1 VATPRPLPDA
11 LAGRSYS
18 LKTPGTLFSDLAL
31 RWPLNLKWYG
41 LSVQNG
47 SKRFYFL
54 WLHLATP
61 GFTGGSVRGLALLT
75 PGTLFSDLALR
86 WPLNLKW
93 YGLSVQNGSKRFY
106 FLWLHLATPGFTGG
120 SVRGLALLTPGWGT
134 VCDFSGRSSAGALT
148 NELQLFGP
156 VFYRRFDELRLASR
170 SSTGIQRTT
179 CDFRAGLP
187 PAFGRTN

>member
-1 VATPRPLPDA
+1 VATPRPLPNA

-75 PGTLFSDLALR
+75 PGWS
-86 WPLNLKW
+86 
-93 YGLSVQNGSKRFY
+93 
-106 FLWLHLATPGFTGG
+106 
-120 SVRGLALLTPGWGT
+120 T

-156 VFYRRFDELRLASR
+156 VFYRLFDEHFDK
-170 SSTGIQRTT
+170 GIATFQ
-179 CDFRAGLP
+179 AGLVP
-187 PAFGRTN
+187 TLR

>member
-18 LKTPGTLFSDLAL
+18 
-31 RWPLNLKWYG
+31 
-41 LSVQNG
+41 
-47 SKRFYFL
+47 
-54 WLHLATP
+54 
-61 GFTGGSVRGLALLT
+61 LLT

-148 NELQLFGP
+148 NCDLRAGRLPAFNERLATFEP
-156 VFYRRFDELRLASR
+156 VFHQLLDERIDTFRASVLPALRRTVFDCGR
-170 SSTGIQRTT
+170 SSTGFRTN
-179 CDFRAGLP
+179 CDWRAGLL
-187 PAFGRTN
+187 PALERIAT